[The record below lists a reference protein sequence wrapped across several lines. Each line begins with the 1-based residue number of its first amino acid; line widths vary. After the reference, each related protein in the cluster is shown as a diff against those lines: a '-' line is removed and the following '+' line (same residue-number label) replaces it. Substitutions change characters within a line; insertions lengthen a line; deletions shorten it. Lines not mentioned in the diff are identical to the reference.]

1 MSKRKNQANHE
12 DSDSDSEDTPTFIDV
27 DFDFFSFN
35 ATNDYH
41 AIKRLLDQLFGVDA
55 EGLSTHALADL
66 VLSQPDIGTTIKTD
80 GEESSPYAF
89 LSVLNIGVHNDNVSI
104 KSLVEYILAKS
115 KGDDAFHQSLSTI
128 LRDPQCQVG
137 LVLCERLINMPVP
150 VIPPMYRMLVDEL
163 KDAVEENEPFNFT
176 HLIFISRVYKLT
188 PEEEEAM
195 TIAQQQSGKASKRQ
209 KSQNSNSETNDRSP
223 DGVYPFHPED
233 EEIRKFASH
242 HVIFPYSNAQPR
254 NAESF
259 GLDTAGRLMLVPA
272 AQLTELARVLGDVF
286 QPPGN
291 V

>member
-1 MSKRKNQANHE
+1 MSKRKNQVNHE
-12 DSDSDSEDTPTFIDV
+12 DSDSDSEDT
-27 DFDFFSFN
+27 
-35 ATNDYH
+35 
-41 AIKRLLDQLFGVDA
+41 A

-115 KGDDAFHQSLSTI
+115 KGDNAFHESLSTV

-163 KDAVEENEPFNFT
+163 RDAVEENEPFNFT
-176 HLIFISRVYKLT
+176 HLIFVSRVYKLT
-188 PEEEEAM
+188 PEEEDAM
-195 TIAQQQSGKASKRQ
+195 TYRPTTTRE
-209 KSQNSNSETNDRSP
+209 SETNDRSP

-242 HVIFPYSNAQPR
+242 HLIFPYSNAQPR

>member
-1 MSKRKNQANHE
+1 MSKRKNQADNK

-27 DFDFFSFN
+27 DFDFFGFN
-35 ATNDYH
+35 ATMDYH

-55 EGLSTHALADL
+55 EGLSTHALTDL

-104 KSLVEYILAKS
+104 KSV
-115 KGDDAFHQSLSTI
+115 GDNAFYESLLTV
-128 LRDPQCQVG
+128 LRDPQCHVG

-188 PEEEEAM
+188 PEEEDAM
-195 TIAQQQSGKASKRQ
+195 AIPQQQSGKASKRQ
-209 KSQNSNSETNDRSP
+209 KSQNSNGETNDRSA

-242 HVIFPYSNAQPR
+242 HLIFPYSNAQPR

-272 AQLTELARVLGDVF
+272 AQLTELTRVLGDVF
-286 QPPGN
+286 RPPGN